1 MQNKKL
7 SKNKSYDVAW
17 DVFERAVY
25 SRYRNQHL
33 TYMMHQVANAIATA
47 RRAEMRKPPCFALYR
62 REERATR
69 C

>member
-1 MQNKKL
+1 MSK
-7 SKNKSYDVAW
+7 SKNHSCDVVW
-17 DVFERAVY
+17 DKFWRAVY
-25 SRYRNQHL
+25 SKKHKQHI

-47 RRAEMRKPPCFALYR
+47 RRAEMRRPPCFALYR

>member
-1 MQNKKL
+1 MSKDKNN
-7 SKNKSYDVAW
+7 SKNIVW
-17 DVFERAVY
+17 DRFWRNFY
-25 SRYRNQHL
+25 GHYRKTRI